1 MKFTLILGY
10 DIVQTQCQIRL
21 TVIVDLIMYMY
32 QLHLML
38 ECNLKKN
45 YAHYITTMSPP
56 FKVQITNRHTLDKFE
71 PTCELR
77 PCGYFLNGW
86 LIECCNHV
94 NQVSVLEL

>member
-1 MKFTLILGY
+1 MSNKIDRYCRFDHVHVRTPSHVGM
-10 DIVQTQCQIRL
+10 QFK
-21 TVIVDLIMYMY
+21 
-32 QLHLML
+32 
-38 ECNLKKN
+38 KKN

-77 PCGYFLNGW
+77 PCVYFLNGW

>member
-1 MKFTLILGY
+1 MSNKIDRYCRFDHVHVPTPS
-10 DIVQTQCQIRL
+10 
-21 TVIVDLIMYMY
+21 
-32 QLHLML
+32 
-38 ECNLKKN
+38 KKKK
-45 YAHYITTMSPP
+45 YTHYITSMSPP

-77 PCGYFLNGW
+77 PCVYFLNGW

>member
-32 QLHLML
+32 QLHL
-38 ECNLKKN
+38 KKKK
-45 YAHYITTMSPP
+45 YAHYITSMSPP
-56 FKVQITNRHTLDKFE
+56 FRVQITNRHTLDKFE

-77 PCGYFLNGW
+77 PCVYFLNGW

>member
-1 MKFTLILGY
+1 MSNKIDRYCRFDHVHVPTPS
-10 DIVQTQCQIRL
+10 
-21 TVIVDLIMYMY
+21 
-32 QLHLML
+32 
-38 ECNLKKN
+38 KKKKK
-45 YAHYITTMSPP
+45 YAHYITSMSPP

-77 PCGYFLNGW
+77 PCVYFLNGW

>member
-1 MKFTLILGY
+1 MSNKIDRYCRFDHVHVPTPY
-10 DIVQTQCQIRL
+10 
-21 TVIVDLIMYMY
+21 
-32 QLHLML
+32 LML

-77 PCGYFLNGW
+77 PCVYFLNGW